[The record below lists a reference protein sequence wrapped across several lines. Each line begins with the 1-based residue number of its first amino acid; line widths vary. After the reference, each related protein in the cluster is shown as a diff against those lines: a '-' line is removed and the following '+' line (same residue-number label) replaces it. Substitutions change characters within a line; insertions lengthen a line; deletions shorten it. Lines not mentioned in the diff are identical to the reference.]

1 MKSKFFST
9 RWILLAA
16 GILAI
21 ISLTGMN
28 VYSLLELK
36 ESTLEY
42 DKENKELQVLE
53 FADRVRYWLFLDP
66 FDGMNRIDME
76 QVQRQF
82 EENGHFPEEMQEI
95 LAEVS
100 DEAIYE
106 GIFYMPENGL
116 PCSDTNGIYR
126 YLPASNSFENVN
138 ESPEALCEGIGYA
151 RNRMKPLIS
160 EYAYSRNYIFDT
172 HRSLNL
178 ALINLNERTV
188 VGYLHF
194 PIERTYLVQKALP
207 RVLKRYFGSGEDG
220 MNVWLRNWTQ
230 NEIIASNTTEEYSRG
245 KIDIWQR
252 FPDLFDDWQL
262 EVQVTNDSA
271 TAAANASLIKN
282 LVVLGIAVLFLLGA
296 LVFMFITAQR
306 ERELAQRQA
315 GFLANVTHEL
325 KTPLA
330 VMQAAGENLADGRV
344 DDQNRLKSYGNHIYN
359 EAIRLRRMIDKLLD
373 VAKADAGQSLIES
386 KPVHLNDVLSRYLHE
401 NRDYITTKGFS
412 LEIDIEEPV
421 PPAMI
426 DTDSFETIVG
436 NLIENALKY
445 SEEEKELYVSLH
457 HRDKNIIIKVRDSG
471 VGIPKSAQRHV
482 FDKFYRVE
490 DAMTAETKGHGLGL
504 SIVKNLV
511 ELNGGTVKLDSEEG
525 KGSVF
530 TVIFPV
536 MDKSGEDGNSRR
548 DRTGEYKPSQLKQ
561 DTPDYVK

>member
-1 MKSKFFST
+1 
-9 RWILLAA
+9 
-16 GILAI
+16 
-21 ISLTGMN
+21 
-28 VYSLLELK
+28 
-36 ESTLEY
+36 
-42 DKENKELQVLE
+42 
-53 FADRVRYWLFLDP
+53 
-66 FDGMNRIDME
+66 
-76 QVQRQF
+76 
-82 EENGHFPEEMQEI
+82 
-95 LAEVS
+95 
-100 DEAIYE
+100 
-106 GIFYMPENGL
+106 
-116 PCSDTNGIYR
+116 
-126 YLPASNSFENVN
+126 
-138 ESPEALCEGIGYA
+138 
-151 RNRMKPLIS
+151 
-160 EYAYSRNYIFDT
+160 
-172 HRSLNL
+172 
-178 ALINLNERTV
+178 
-188 VGYLHF
+188 
-194 PIERTYLVQKALP
+194 
-207 RVLKRYFGSGEDG
+207 

-230 NEIIASNTTEEYSRG
+230 NEIIASNTTEEYSRR

-271 TAAANASLIKN
+271 AAAANASLIKN

-296 LVFMFITAQR
+296 LVFMFVTAQR

-386 KPVHLNDVLSRYLHE
+386 KPVFLNDLLSRYLHE
-401 NRDYITTKGFS
+401 NRDYIENKGFT
-412 LEIDIEEPV
+412 LETDIEEPV
-421 PPAMI
+421 PPVMI
-426 DTDSFETIVG
+426 DTDSFETIIG

-445 SEEEKELYVSLH
+445 SEEEKELSVSLH

-471 VGIPKSAQRHV
+471 VGIPKSAQKHV

-504 SIVKNLV
+504 SIVRNLV
-511 ELNGGTVKLDSEEG
+511 QLNGGSVTVDSEEG

-530 TVIFPV
+530 TVTFPV
-536 MDKSGEDGNSRR
+536 MDESGEDTDLRR

-561 DTPDYVK
+561 DKPDYVK

>member
-1 MKSKFFST
+1 MKSKFLST

-16 GILAI
+16 GIVAI
-21 ISLTGMN
+21 IGLTGMN

-42 DKENKELQVLE
+42 NRENKELQVLE
-53 FADRVRYWLFLDP
+53 FTDRVSYWLFLDP

-82 EENGHFPEEMQEI
+82 DENGRFPEEIQEI
-95 LAEVS
+95 LTEVS
-100 DEAIYE
+100 EEAIYE

-116 PCSDTNGIYR
+116 PCSDSSRIYR
-126 YLPASNSFENVN
+126 YLPASNSFENIN

-151 RNRMKPLIS
+151 KNRMKPLIS

-207 RVLKRYFGSGEDG
+207 RVLKRYFGNGEDG

-230 NEIIASNTTEEYSRG
+230 NEIIASNTTEEYSRR

-271 TAAANASLIKN
+271 AAAANASLIKN

-296 LVFMFITAQR
+296 LVFMFVTAQR
-306 ERELAQRQA
+306 ERSLAQRQA

-386 KPVHLNDVLSRYLHE
+386 KPIYLNDVLSRYLHE
-401 NRDYITTKGFS
+401 NRDYIENKGFS
-412 LEIDIEEPV
+412 LEADIEEPV

-426 DTDSFETIVG
+426 DTDSFETIIG

-445 SEEEKELYVSLH
+445 SEEEKELSVSLH

-511 ELNGGTVKLDSEEG
+511 ELNGGTVKVDSEEG

-536 MDKSGEDGNSRR
+536 MDDFGGDGNGRR
-548 DRTGEYKPSQLKQ
+548 DRTGEYRPSQLKQ